1 MLTSPVFGLKN
12 ETIMGGEIK
21 LGKAADI
28 TERNTLIKKLNNQI
42 LKGQNMID
50 KATVKVINAATTLI
64 G

>member
-1 MLTSPVFGLKN
+1 
-12 ETIMGGEIK
+12 MGGEIK

-28 TERNTLIKKLNNQI
+28 TERNTHIKKLNNQI